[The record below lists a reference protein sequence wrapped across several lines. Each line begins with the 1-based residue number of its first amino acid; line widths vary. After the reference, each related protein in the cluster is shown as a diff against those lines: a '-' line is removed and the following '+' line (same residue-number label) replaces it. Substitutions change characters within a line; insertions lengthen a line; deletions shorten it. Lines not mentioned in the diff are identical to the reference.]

1 MSIAGTWRD
10 PNGISTVHISGAA
23 PSFAFR
29 EHNVAGALVCE
40 GFIQPQ
46 ADGTFQL
53 SGNGW
58 NGPVRLRMWLS
69 SPDVLQAQGQLHL
82 DGGGPLDQLVGSFL
96 PSFAALMPA
105 QPVMT
110 FVRTEPATLPASRP
124 PERPPSTRP
133 DNATQAQTERKA
145 PPKQK
150 QAPAASASPMAELAK
165 LIGMQSVKAQLE
177 QLEAWAW
184 RQQELKSHD
193 LATEPPSLHM
203 LFAGGPGTGK
213 TTIARIIG
221 GLLTMYELLE
231 HGRVHEVS
239 RADLVGE
246 FVGQTAPKTEA
257 AIDAAIGGV
266 LFVDEAYALSEPG
279 AGGGRDYGAE
289 AITALIAGMENHRHE
304 LCVIVAGYPDEMRR
318 FIDTNPGL
326 SSRISRHI
334 EFPDYS
340 DGELQQVLEA
350 MASARKLSLDPRVL
364 AQFQPYI
371 RRYRS
376 TVDPRQW
383 GNARVVRN
391 ILERGIEA
399 QSVRLRKAGGRPS
412 KEQLLR
418 LEPADFAFF
427 AGRD

>member
-10 PNGISTVHISGAA
+10 PNGISTVHIGGTA
-23 PSFAFR
+23 PSFSFR

-40 GFIQPQ
+40 GNIHLQP
-46 ADGTFQL
+46 DGTFQL

-69 SPDVLQAQGQLHL
+69 SPDVLQAQGQIHL

-96 PSFAALMPA
+96 PGFAALMPP

-110 FVRTEPATLPASRP
+110 FVRTEAAQLPASRSP
-124 PERPPSTRP
+124 PTQP
-133 DNATQAQTERKA
+133 DHATQAQTEKKA
-145 PPKQK
+145 APKK
-150 QAPAASASPMAELAK
+150 RVPAASASPMAELAT

-184 RQQELKSHD
+184 RQQELTSHD

-221 GLLTMYELLE
+221 GLLAMYELLE

-246 FVGQTAPKTEA
+246 FVGQTAPRTEA

-279 AGGGRDYGAE
+279 ANGGRDYGAE

-326 SSRISRHI
+326 ASRISRHI

-340 DGELQQVLEA
+340 DAELQQVLES
-350 MASARKLSLDPRVL
+350 MASARKLSLDPRIL

-371 RRYRS
+371 RRHRA
-376 TVDPRQW
+376 TVSPRQW

-391 ILERGIEA
+391 VLERAIEA

-412 KEQLLR
+412 KDQLLR

-427 AGRD
+427 TGS